1 MTPGRQML
9 ELVGNLTLQRNVS
22 PDEFLDGALAI
33 LTAAIGKLPPEQRED
48 VLAGLEDGQIRR
60 RVACFVEQC
69 AAPQLAKRRLQ

>member
-60 RVACFVEQC
+60 RVDGQ
-69 AAPQLAKRRLQ
+69 PRPTY